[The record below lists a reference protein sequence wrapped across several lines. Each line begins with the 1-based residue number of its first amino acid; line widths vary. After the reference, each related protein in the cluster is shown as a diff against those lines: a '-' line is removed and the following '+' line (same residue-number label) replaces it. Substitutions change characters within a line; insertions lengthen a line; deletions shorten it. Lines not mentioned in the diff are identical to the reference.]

1 MQITQRVRHAPPQ
14 LVAADLH
21 TAQGPA
27 VPTQRPPSALWWS
40 RSMVTARSLWKLPA
54 VFIVLLSVKS
64 HPWHRRSLWRLAS
77 AVQTPSLTRHKPVVT
92 IPSLGSQEAPITH
105 PRDGTRRLR
114 AAGDGWFQELALA
127 AKWGPFTSGELGQ
140 VTVIVGP
147 GPREM
152 KQQTPAPGL
161 APPPPQTQ
169 ASNLYCTGNPAPAS
183 RMIDSL
189 GPPDDALKR
198 GLSVALDK

>member
-1 MQITQRVRHAPPQ
+1 
-14 LVAADLH
+14 
-21 TAQGPA
+21 
-27 VPTQRPPSALWWS
+27 
-40 RSMVTARSLWKLPA
+40 MVTARSLWKLPA

-77 AVQTPSLTRHKPVVT
+77 VVQTPSLTRHKPVVT

-161 APPPPQTQ
+161 APPT
-169 ASNLYCTGNPAPAS
+169 
-183 RMIDSL
+183 
-189 GPPDDALKR
+189 PPDTSFKPILHGESSS
-198 GLSVALDK
+198 GLQNDRFTGAARRCSEARTVCGS